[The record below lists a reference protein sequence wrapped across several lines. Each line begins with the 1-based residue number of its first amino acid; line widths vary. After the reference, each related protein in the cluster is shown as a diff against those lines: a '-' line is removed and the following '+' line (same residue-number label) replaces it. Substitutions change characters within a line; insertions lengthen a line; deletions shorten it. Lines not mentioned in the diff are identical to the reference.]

1 METKFKNKETTL
13 TALNVINKTAIE
25 GSTNI
30 PGQSQSIKST
40 YKILIQLNLWSLG
53 GHLSGQTKGGPLLR

>member
-30 PGQSQSIKST
+30 PGQSQSIKPT
-40 YKILIQLNLWSLG
+40 YKILIQLNL
-53 GHLSGQTKGGPLLR
+53 